1 MTEEDYAAAVAII
14 KARTVAYKVITSVE
28 DEIQE
33 IVEIVK
39 KRALADSVLA
49 FINAARDVVA
59 KADVVFDGDTKE

>member
-1 MTEEDYAAAVAII
+1 MTEQDYAAAVAVI
-14 KARTVAYKVITSVE
+14 KARTAAYKMIPSIE

-33 IVEIVK
+33 IVEMAK

-59 KADVVFDGDTKE
+59 EADVVFDG